1 MGKYSRFYAIF
12 NRLPYSGDREE
23 FKKSVVLQYTWNRTE
38 HLHEMT
44 EREYDECCRGMEKM
58 IPGNALGRTR
68 GECTGGEA
76 RGRTRGECTGGC
88 DLMNSKLYFER
99 KKRRSAA
106 LHQLQLYGVDTTN
119 WGKVNAFCEDS
130 RIAGKVFSELDCEE
144 LEALTTKMR
153 AIIRKR
159 DKQQ

>member
-1 MGKYSRFYAIF
+1 MNKMENYSRFYAIF

-44 EREYDECCRGMEKM
+44 EREYNDCCTALEKM
-58 IPGNALGRTR
+58 LSPGEREVFIR
-68 GECTGGEA
+68 
-76 RGRTRGECTGGC
+76 
-88 DLMNSKLYFER
+88 ER
-99 KKRRSAA
+99 KKWRSRA
-106 LHQLQLYGVDTTN
+106 LHQLQLYGVDTTD
-119 WGKVNAFCEDS
+119 WGKVNAFCKQP
-130 RIAGKVFSELDCEE
+130 RIAGKEFRDLDCEE